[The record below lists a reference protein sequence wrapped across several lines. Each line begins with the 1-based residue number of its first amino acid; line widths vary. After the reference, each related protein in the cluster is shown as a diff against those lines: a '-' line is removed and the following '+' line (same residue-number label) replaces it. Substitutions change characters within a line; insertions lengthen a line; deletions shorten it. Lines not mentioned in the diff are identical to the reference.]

1 MGGSTCRSGP
11 GGLLPSRFAGHPRG
25 CAPST
30 GAQGIRP
37 RSHREIR
44 ALALGPSHDGNGAS
58 LAGSAGSCPD
68 PAPYGPWPRRARL
81 AHPGLRRGTAGPRDA
96 GGARLR
102 CPPPHP
108 LVMLGE
114 DLLGQVPISRRPRR
128 KPRQGPLV
136 RQSVRHGADGACRPH
151 PRFRRRGG
159 NQCEASLLLRA
170 GYLGQLTRVPVATG
184 RLHVPGVGAPIRRQ
198 GTQAPLRP
206 DDLLPPTPATQGALL
221 PRRRRRWSPHRAARA
236 HPPDSWVPTHA
247 WNRLRVAACR
257 ARGCGVAACGGPARR
272 GTRVMCPAAPSAVP
286 HRPAPHGLSA
296 GDRSCTPLGSLR
308 VRAAPLAAKR
318 PLRHPR
324 ISPASALVR
333 IRCCRRSS
341 RASNCSGLTSC
352 RTRARVLVALLE
364 GSPLPGQISGYKN
377 RTDDALSTEPFHKS

>member
-81 AHPGLRRGTAGPRDA
+81 AHSGPRRGTCRST
-96 GGARLR
+96 R
-102 CPPPHP
+102 C
-108 LVMLGE
+108 
-114 DLLGQVPISRRPRR
+114 RR
-128 KPRQGPLV
+128 
-136 RQSVRHGADGACRPH
+136 S
-151 PRFRRRGG
+151 
-159 NQCEASLLLRA
+159 
-170 GYLGQLTRVPVATG
+170 
-184 RLHVPGVGAPIRRQ
+184 
-198 GTQAPLRP
+198 
-206 DDLLPPTPATQGALL
+206 
-221 PRRRRRWSPHRAARA
+221 
-236 HPPDSWVPTHA
+236 
-247 WNRLRVAACR
+247 
-257 ARGCGVAACGGPARR
+257 
-272 GTRVMCPAAPSAVP
+272 
-286 HRPAPHGLSA
+286 PAP
-296 GDRSCTPLGSLR
+296 
-308 VRAAPLAAKR
+308 
-318 PLRHPR
+318 
-324 ISPASALVR
+324 SPASALVR

-364 GSPLPGQISGYKN
+364 GPPLPGQISGYKN
-377 RTDDALSTEPFHKS
+377 RTDDALSREPFHKS